1 MTAWQSA
8 FVTCHQDWFQQHRL
22 RLNDY
27 SWSSWDGWP
36 ESTGYF
42 WYQLLHDIDD
52 MILVADVAATWCGI
66 LTLSLHVS
74 RETWATIFR
83 GQLEFKCYDE
93 KWWVW
98 QPRKGWRQIF
108 SCIKVLATNPALCG
122 MWETLEKLPIELVQ
136 VVYYF
141 FYFAFCHFIQ
151 KIIKSVIWNPS
162 LLIYNLGIVPEL
174 SPFSFGCI
182 SHFHWIQLIQPWFL
196 LSIWIVEVQQVQRI
210 HFVKILSHATQSV
223 NVCLVVQVGWFSI
236 LARSKGTFTCRFFKS
251 NAPTK
256 TS

>member
-1 MTAWQSA
+1 M
-8 FVTCHQDWFQQHRL
+8 FQEKQ
-22 RLNDY
+22 
-27 SWSSWDGWP
+27 
-36 ESTGYF
+36 
-42 WYQLLHDIDD
+42 
-52 MILVADVAATWCGI
+52 
-66 LTLSLHVS
+66 
-74 RETWATIFR
+74 WATIFR

-108 SCIKVLATNPALCG
+108 SCIKVLATKSCTMWDVRNPRKITNWTGAGCLLFLLFC
-122 MWETLEKLPIELVQ
+122 V
-136 VVYYF
+136 
-141 FYFAFCHFIQ
+141 CHFIQ

-174 SPFSFGCI
+174 SSFSFGCI
-182 SHFHWIQLIQPWFL
+182 SHFHGIQLIQPWFL